1 MELGTKRN
9 EVQLSFVPWLLSF
22 LVLLPMPS
30 GATRR
35 PRGSEPYYRC
45 PISELF
51 HGCLDQ
57 GSLVISR
64 VEAWSNPTIY
74 SVTTSIMITN
84 SNSLEIRERDA
95 QSIGR

>member
-35 PRGSEPYYRC
+35 PRGIEPYYRC

-64 VEAWSNPTIY
+64 VEAWSNPT
-74 SVTTSIMITN
+74 N
-84 SNSLEIRERDA
+84 HDA
-95 QSIGR
+95 RFDLTPIEYESCNRVHRLDQLVQ